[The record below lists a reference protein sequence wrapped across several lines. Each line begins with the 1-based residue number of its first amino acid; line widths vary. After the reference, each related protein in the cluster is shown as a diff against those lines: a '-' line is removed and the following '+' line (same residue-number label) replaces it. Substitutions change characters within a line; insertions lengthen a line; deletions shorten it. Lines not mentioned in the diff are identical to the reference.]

1 MSELILSSWPGG
13 SQIRAIRYVAQADR
27 GASESLLELPAP
39 VAQRAVAVTEGDPT
53 LLLLMIPLAPGT
65 APEVEAQV
73 LAWLLPD
80 GRDGPQRQHVVLQG
94 AHLHWYLPRVAVL
107 ATPERLESVRPA
119 VLEMVFLE
127 NELRGIEAALA
138 DAWPAVEADA
148 EVAFGLEERTL
159 AQRDSLRQR
168 YLQIVLLRSRL
179 AKITPRL
186 VIPQVYPP
194 TLASQMQ
201 ERLRERL
208 HVATRLEAL
217 EVQLEM
223 FERIYDQCSQRVSDF
238 ALSRKSYILEWVIV
252 LLLLMQT
259 AMHVIELL
267 SAGKTN

>member
-1 MSELILSSWPGG
+1 MSESILSAWPSG
-13 SQIRAIRYVAQADR
+13 SQILAVRFVATAVT
-27 GASESLLELPAP
+27 SEGPPLLEMPAP
-39 VAQRAVAVTEGDPT
+39 IAQRAVLGTEGEPT
-53 LLLLMIPLAPGT
+53 ALLLTIPLAPGT
-65 APEVEAQV
+65 APEVETQV

-94 AHLHWYLPRVAVL
+94 AHLHWNLPRVALL
-107 ATPERLESVRPA
+107 ASADRIESVRPA

-127 NELRGIEAALA
+127 SELRGIETALA
-138 DAWPAVEADA
+138 HAWPDVEADA
-148 EVAFGLEERTL
+148 AVAFGVEERTL
-159 AQRDSLRQR
+159 AQRDTLRQR
-168 YLQIVLLRSRL
+168 FLQVVLLRSRL

-238 ALSRKSYILEWVIV
+238 SLSRKSYILEWVIV
-252 LLLLMQT
+252 LILLMQT
-259 AMHVIELL
+259 ALHVVEFLV
-267 SAGKTN
+267 AGKTN